1 MSVKLQ
7 PGVTFSE
14 LVQPEAEVLE
24 TLDYLAPALSKLGM
38 AYVCCSS
45 LNGEPYYK
53 FAGTHGLQYPGQLC
67 LYMRNGRDGPSLAL
81 AGVAIQ
87 FVGSVI

>member
-1 MSVKLQ
+1 MLQVGADRVSVKLQ

-24 TLDYLAPALSKLGM
+24 TLEYLGPQLDKMGL

-53 FAGTHGLQYPGQLC
+53 FAGEG
-67 LYMRNGRDGPSLAL
+67 NGPRT
-81 AGVAIQ
+81 
-87 FVGSVI
+87 